1 MDSVKVKVLTL
12 VEESMLALSTGVL
25 KEEDQWREYN
35 ALYELKEALLQ
46 VEDYEVLASFRDLE
60 QKYNVT
66 ILAHENI

>member
-1 MDSVKVKVLTL
+1 MDNVKLKVLTL
-12 VEESMLALSTGVL
+12 VEESMLALATGVL
-25 KEEDQWREYN
+25 KEEDKWREYN

-46 VEDYEVLASFRDLE
+46 VEDYEVLADFRDLE